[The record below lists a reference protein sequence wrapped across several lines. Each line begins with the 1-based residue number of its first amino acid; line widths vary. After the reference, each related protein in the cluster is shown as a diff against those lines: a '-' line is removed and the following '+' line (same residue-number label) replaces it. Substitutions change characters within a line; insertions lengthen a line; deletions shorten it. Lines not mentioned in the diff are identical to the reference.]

1 MNCRIDGCIHRG
13 TFGVGTRSCRKGSS
27 SFGTKMSRPKRY
39 GQCFSIVPIAL
50 ALLYRT
56 FSALLQVMEC
66 RNSLY
71 ECALEHTSRPSP
83 TSGKHGF
90 AWDCLLSTSCACKTH
105 VHRCL
110 RAKELHQAN
119 NPNARSDLQFCSVCP
134 QFPRIRLFKATRPLA
149 FHDLVLGEPHACYD
163 MLFAPGKEIPTL
175 TFGENRHER
184 CNWTYA

>member
-71 ECALEHTSRPSP
+71 ECALEHTSRPFLPQASMDLLE
-83 TSGKHGF
+83 TVYSQRRVRARRMFIVVSVQKNCIKQTIQTHGRIYSSVLSVLNF
-90 AWDCLLSTSCACKTH
+90 VAYIFLRPRAPLLFTT
-105 VHRCL
+105 
-110 RAKELHQAN
+110 
-119 NPNARSDLQFCSVCP
+119 
-134 QFPRIRLFKATRPLA
+134 
-149 FHDLVLGEPHACYD
+149 
-163 MLFAPGKEIPTL
+163 
-175 TFGENRHER
+175 
-184 CNWTYA
+184 